1 MSTIRNNLYI
11 VLSFFLFSCQE
22 TAETTHPN
30 IMQMTESVYA
40 SVTVKPENFYNSFI
54 ARPGIIQE
62 IYVQE
67 GDLIKKG
74 QLLMKVAAAQQNFI
88 TNNAALTVNKAKD
101 NYLGKTTLLANIND
115 EIALLQKQIVI
126 DSSNYNRQK
135 RLWAQNIGSLSQL
148 EGAALKLELS
158 IGQLETLNKRF
169 KQTELD
175 LKNSYEQ
182 SINVLQLEKTAT
194 EDFRVKS
201 KIDGKVYA
209 ILKEEGELIAQQEVF
224 AQLGSSDQFMMEM
237 SIDEVDI
244 VRVKVE
250 DEVIVSLDAYPA
262 ETFEARITKIYPLK
276 EERTQTFTVECA
288 FSQQPPILY
297 AGLSGEANIIL
308 SRREQVLTIP
318 ADYLLEE
325 NKVMTEAGLVEVE
338 TGLQN
343 FEYVEILAG
352 LDTATIIRKVE

>member
-1 MSTIRNNLYI
+1 MSIIRKSLFI
-11 VLSFFLFSCQE
+11 VLSFLLYSCQE
-22 TAETTHPN
+22 TAETTQPN

-40 SVTVKPENFYNSFI
+40 SVTVKPENFYHSFV
-54 ARPGIIQE
+54 ARPGIIQK
-62 IYVQE
+62 IYVKE
-67 GDLIKKG
+67 GDLIEKG

-175 LKNSYEQ
+175 LKNSYEK

-224 AQLGSSDQFMMEM
+224 AQLGSSDQFMLEM

-276 EERTQTFTVECA
+276 EERTQTFTVECV
-288 FSQQPPILY
+288 FTQQPPILY
-297 AGLSGEANIIL
+297 AGLSGEANIVL

-325 NKVMTEAGLVEVE
+325 NKVMTKTGLVEVE

-352 LDTATIIRKVE
+352 LDTATIIQKVE